1 MTNVFKKHTIVRKCN
16 KKYSDYHRYKEYLK
30 KDFQDRCAY
39 CNMHDRWVMPLP
51 FQIDHFIPRSE
62 FEKAGR
68 KDLENDYRNLMY
80 SCPVCNRLKSDAF
93 EGEIPDH
100 EIKNPLFYNPVEVDY
115 NTVFTRDESG
125 RTQSSDQMGRDMIKR
140 LQLYRPTKQMAWF
153 LDELNQVYDDIE
165 KRMESESDDEKKE
178 KLALAHDKIGNVL
191 FRRQQFFVHS
201 FLAEKEKKD
210 QTL

>member
-1 MTNVFKKHTIVRKCN
+1 
-16 KKYSDYHRYKEYLK
+16 
-30 KDFQDRCAY
+30 
-39 CNMHDRWVMPLP
+39 
-51 FQIDHFIPRSE
+51 
-62 FEKAGR
+62 
-68 KDLENDYRNLMY
+68 
-80 SCPVCNRLKSDAF
+80 
-93 EGEIPDH
+93 
-100 EIKNPLFYNPVEVDY
+100 
-115 NTVFTRDESG
+115 
-125 RTQSSDQMGRDMIKR
+125 MIKR